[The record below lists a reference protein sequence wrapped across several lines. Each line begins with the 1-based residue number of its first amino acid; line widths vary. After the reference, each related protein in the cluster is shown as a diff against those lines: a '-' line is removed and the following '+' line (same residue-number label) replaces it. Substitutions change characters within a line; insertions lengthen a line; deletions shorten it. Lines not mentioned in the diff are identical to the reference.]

1 MRRGSAVL
9 AALLLVGAIT
19 ACESAEEAPAAPQ
32 PPAAEAQTEAP
43 AEETEAAEAPPAAS
57 TVDPCS
63 LVTKAEAEKLAG
75 LKMQDA
81 RESPESCAYT
91 TPPEGTTG
99 QVEVYV
105 GDGAKKQYDI
115 ELQLDHN
122 YKAISGAGDEAYSYQ
137 DGLSVFVNKGGV
149 WTSVHLVRI
158 DDPAK
163 YRPALE
169 DLARTM
175 STRY

>member
-1 MRRGSAVL
+1 ML
-9 AALLLVGAIT
+9 AALLLLGALT
-19 ACESAEEAPAAPQ
+19 ACDSAEQAPPVAAPPLDTAAPQ
-32 PPAAEAQTEAP
+32 DQPAEATQEAP
-43 AEETEAAEAPPAAS
+43 PPAAS
-57 TVDPCS
+57 TVDPCA
-63 LVTKAEAEKLAG
+63 LVSKAEAEELAG
-75 LKMQDA
+75 LKLQDA
-81 RESPESCAYT
+81 VPSPESCSYT
-91 TPPEGTTG
+91 TPPTGTTG

-115 ELQLDHN
+115 ELQLGHE
-122 YKAISGAGDEAYSYQ
+122 YAPVSGAGDEAYSYQ

-149 WTSVHLVRI
+149 WTALHLVRI

-169 DLARTM
+169 ELARTM